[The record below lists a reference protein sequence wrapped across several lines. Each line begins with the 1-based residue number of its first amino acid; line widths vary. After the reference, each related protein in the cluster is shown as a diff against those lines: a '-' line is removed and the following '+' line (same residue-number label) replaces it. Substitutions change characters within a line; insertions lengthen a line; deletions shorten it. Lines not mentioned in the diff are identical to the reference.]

1 MTEDIAKLRR
11 SVRVNRVLIVILLLL
26 LFLIIAGMAVV
37 GLYAYRISQQMI
49 PVTRKFMEIDWTWM
63 FDQISAID
71 VPEMKGKLDSVM
83 ETVASVKETVDALS
97 ASLPR

>member
-11 SVRVNRVLIVILLLL
+11 SVKLNRILIVIMIL
-26 LFLIIAGMAVV
+26 LFLIIIAGMAVV
-37 GLYAYRISQQMI
+37 GLYAYKISQQMI

-71 VPEMKGKLDSVM
+71 VPEMRQKLSGIMESV
-83 ETVASVKETVDALS
+83 ESVKQSVEALS
-97 ASLPR
+97 AALPR

>member
-71 VPEMKGKLDSVM
+71 VPEMKGKLDSV
-83 ETVASVKETVDALS
+83 KESVDALS